1 MLGKRLGG
9 IGISLHKVML
19 YVALGACVLA
29 TLSLVIVRYLPGVA
43 LYGIPEAVT
52 LCAAWL
58 YFAGMGYVSYQKKHI
73 TVDLLSWGV
82 TKESSLFS
90 RYFSLVS
97 SFLTIA
103 VCLAYGYLGFQY
115 SMIVAG
121 MGQRT
126 VDIGYPRII
135 LISSI
140 VFGFTL
146 MTLYS
151 ILHLVGEIRAL
162 KNPERR
168 RAS

>member
-1 MLGKRLGG
+1 MLSKHLGET
-9 IGISLHKVML
+9 GISLHKVML
-19 YVALGACVLA
+19 YIALGACVLT

-82 TKESSLFS
+82 TESSLFS
-90 RYFSLVS
+90 RYFGLVS

-115 SMIVAG
+115 CIIVGG

-126 VDIGYPRII
+126 IDIGYPRII
-135 LISSI
+135 LVSSI
-140 VFGFTL
+140 VLGFTL

-151 ILHLVGEIRAL
+151 VVHLVGEIRAF

>member
-1 MLGKRLGG
+1 MLSKRLGKT
-9 IGISLHKVML
+9 GISLHKAIL
-19 YVALGACVLA
+19 FFALGAAVLT
-29 TLSLVIVRYLPGVA
+29 TLSLVVVRYLPGVA

-52 LCAAWL
+52 LSAAWL

-73 TVDLLSWGV
+73 TVDLLSWGA
-82 TKESSLFS
+82 TESSLFS
-90 RYFSLVS
+90 RYFGLVS

-103 VCLAYGYLGFQY
+103 VCLAYGYLGIQY
-115 SMIVAG
+115 SIIVAG

-140 VFGFTL
+140 VFGFAL

-151 ILHLVGEIRAL
+151 VLHLVDEIRAL
-162 KNPERR
+162 KNPEKRR
-168 RAS
+168 SS

>member
-1 MLGKRLGG
+1 MLSKRLGKT
-9 IGISLHKVML
+9 GISLHKLML
-19 YVALGACVLA
+19 YIALGACVLT

-58 YFAGMGYVSYQKKHI
+58 YFAGMGYVSYEKKHI
-73 TVDLLSWGV
+73 TVDLLTWRFA
-82 TKESSLFS
+82 ESGIFS
-90 RYFSLVS
+90 RYSGLVS
-97 SFLTIA
+97 SFITIA
-103 VCLAYGYLGFQY
+103 VCLAYGYLGFRY

-126 VDIGYPRII
+126 IDIGYPRII

-151 ILHLVGEIRAL
+151 VLHLVGEIRAFR
-162 KNPERR
+162 NPERR
-168 RAS
+168 RVS

>member
-1 MLGKRLGG
+1 MLGKYLGKT
-9 IGISLHKVML
+9 GISLHKAIL
-19 YVALGACVLA
+19 FIALGACVIT
-29 TLSLVIVRYLPGVA
+29 TLSLVVVRYLPGVA

-73 TVDLLSWGV
+73 TVDLLTWKFV
-82 TKESSLFS
+82 ESSLFS
-90 RYFSLVS
+90 RYFGLVS

-103 VCLAYGYLGFQY
+103 VCLAYGYLAIRY
-115 SMIVAG
+115 SIIVAG

-126 VDIGYPRII
+126 IDIGYPRII

-140 VFGFTL
+140 VLGFTL

-151 ILHLVGEIRAL
+151 VLHLVNEIRAL

>member
-1 MLGKRLGG
+1 MEK
-9 IGISLHKVML
+9 IGISLHKL
-19 YVALGACVLA
+19 ILCFALGACILT

-73 TVDLLSWGV
+73 TVDLVSWGV
-82 TKESSLFS
+82 TKSSLFS
-90 RYFSLVS
+90 RCFGLVS
-97 SFLTIA
+97 SFITIA

-115 SMIVAG
+115 CVIVST

-135 LISSI
+135 LVSSI
-140 VFGFTL
+140 ILGFTL

-151 ILHLVGEIRAL
+151 VVHLVSEIRAF
-162 KNPERR
+162 KSHEKRG
-168 RAS
+168 AS